1 MAGEQEW
8 YELADIADMWNVPI
22 TRVRGAV
29 SNLESIGAIQVRER
43 PGDQR
48 YKQVNKDSLA
58 TLRKAVL
65 GE

>member
-1 MAGEQEW
+1 MAREQEW
-8 YELADIADMWNVPI
+8 YELAEIADMWSVPI

-43 PGDQR
+43 PGDKR